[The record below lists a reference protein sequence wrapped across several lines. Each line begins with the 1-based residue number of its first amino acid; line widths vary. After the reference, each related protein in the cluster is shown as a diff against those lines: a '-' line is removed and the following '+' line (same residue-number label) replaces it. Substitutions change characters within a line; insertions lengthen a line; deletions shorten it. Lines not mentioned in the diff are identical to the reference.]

1 MNRLLLS
8 LTILLQAFALMAQSK
23 LAEGELYKIAIS
35 EDGIYQIGYD
45 FLKQLDID
53 VDQLNPAHLQLL
65 GNGAGLLPTPPNA
78 EAPLLKEIAI
88 EGVGMEDGQFN
99 QSDYFLFYGQGAD
112 QWAFDENTQS
122 FHFEKNHYDIQ
133 NHYFIKI
140 NAEEGL
146 RIPKIDSPA
155 SATYTTESYD
165 ALYRL
170 EEEAHNLLEDWDKTQ
185 GSGFDWL
192 GDHFKVVRSEQYN
205 FNIENRITEQSIHLK
220 ASMVLRAKVSSRFEL
235 TINGATD
242 YSEYVNSV
250 NIGSSDEANK
260 TYAHRATLD
269 GTYQVNGSDIQININ
284 YPYPEYQGDKS
295 EAWLDYIQLRCRENL
310 RWQPPFVHFRDLE
323 SIAHSSTRFNIA
335 DANTNISVWDISKPL
350 EPKSYNTSLNGQ
362 TLTFIAHT
370 AGTLT
375 SYIAFDQSASYPEP
389 ISLGSVSNQDLLVSD
404 PFDMAVVYH
413 PDFEEA
419 ALQIADHRANHDN
432 LSVISTPVNQI
443 YNEFAA
449 GSKDA
454 TAIRNFA
461 QRLYQQSTNFK
472 YLLLIGDGSFD
483 ARNIYEL
490 GGDFIPTYQKG
501 NWNAITAY
509 PTDDYYGIMEG
520 NTPLSGPMQI
530 AVGRLPVNTSE
541 EASVVVNKIIQ
552 YDTAPEFM
560 ADWRNQIIFVGD
572 DDDAEGGEDIAH
584 FKDADD
590 IAQLIADSFPS
601 YNQAKIYLDAFPQ
614 ESHTGGERIPQAREK
629 INQNMYKGALLLTYL
644 GHGGPEGWAQERVLN
659 ISDITNWNNE
669 YKLPVF
675 ITATCTFT
683 GYDDPSFTTAG
694 EEVFLNPKGGAVALM
709 TTTRPVTTGHNKTL
723 SRRSLL
729 KLLKREVGDHSRP
742 IGDAYIE
749 AKNTQNNP
757 NSRKYTLIGDPAM
770 KLAIPQYEV
779 KTNAIN
785 GKEVT
790 LSDQDT
796 IGALQEVSISG
807 IVTDK
812 NGQLLS
818 SFNGEIYP
826 TIYDKP
832 QIART
837 LAHGFNEV
845 YPYTIQQNL
854 IFKGRATV
862 KNGKFEFTFIV
873 PKDINYDYGFGKISY
888 YAFSPDLQTDATGYY
903 DKIIIGGTSRDAI
916 LDDEGPVVE
925 VYMNTEDFVFG
936 GITSSSPTLLVKLED
951 DYGINVVGN
960 SIGHDLEAVLDN
972 NTQQSYLLN
981 AFYEAVLDDHT
992 KGSVT
997 YPLNELEEGKHI
1009 IRVKA
1014 WDIANNPSEGYTEF
1028 VVANT
1033 EKVALEH
1040 VLNYPNPFSDR
1051 TCFQFD
1057 HNLSGQDMEV
1067 QVHIYTVSGRLIKTI
1082 YRTMLADGSLRQDDC
1097 LEWDGRDDFGD
1108 QLARGI
1114 YLYKVKVQ
1122 ALNVGNEA
1130 LYGESEFEKLVL
1142 LK

>member
-1 MNRLLLS
+1 MNRFLLS
-8 LTILLQAFALMAQSK
+8 LIILLQAPVLKAQSK
-23 LAEGELYKIAIS
+23 LADGELYKIAIS
-35 EDGIYQIGYD
+35 EDGIYRISYD

-65 GNGAGLLPTPPNA
+65 GNGAGLLPAPPN
-78 EAPLLKEIAI
+78 ETAPLLTEIAL
-88 EGVGMEDGQFN
+88 EGIGMEDGQFN
-99 QSDYFLFYGQGAD
+99 QADYFLFYGQGAD
-112 QWAFDENTQS
+112 KWTFDEDAQS
-122 FHFEKNHYDIQ
+122 FHFEKNYFDVQ

-140 NAEEGL
+140 GTEEGL
-146 RIPKIDSPA
+146 RISKTASPA
-155 SATYTTESYD
+155 SASYITESYD

-170 EEEAHNLLEDWDKTQ
+170 EDEVHNLLKDWDKSQ
-185 GSGFDWL
+185 GSGFNWL
-192 GDHFKVVRSEQYN
+192 GDHFKVVRSEQYT
-205 FNIENRITEQSIHLK
+205 FDIEDRISDQPVHLK
-220 ASMVLRAKVSSRFEL
+220 VSMALRAKVSSRFEL
-235 TINGATD
+235 TINGTTS
-242 YSEYVNSV
+242 YSEYASSV
-250 NIGSSDEANK
+250 PIGSSNEATK
-260 TYAHRATLD
+260 TYARRVTLD
-269 GTYQVNGSDIQININ
+269 DIYQLNGSDIQISIN

-295 EAWLDYIQLRCRENL
+295 EAWLDYIQLRCRKNL
-310 RWQPPFVHFRDLE
+310 RWQAPFVQFRDLE

-335 DANTNISVWDISKPL
+335 NASATISVWDISNPL
-350 EPKSYNTSLNGQ
+350 EPKAYNTSLNGQ
-362 TLTFIAHT
+362 TLTFIANT
-370 AGTLT
+370 AGTL
-375 SYIAFDQSASYPEP
+375 SNYIAFDQSTTYPEP
-389 ISLGSVSNQDLLVSD
+389 VSLGSINNQDLLVSD
-404 PFDMAVVYH
+404 PFEMVVIYH

-419 ALQIADHRANHDN
+419 ALQIASHRAHHDN
-432 LSVISTPVNQI
+432 LSVISASINQI

-461 QRLYQQSTNFK
+461 QYLYQQSSNFK
-472 YLLLIGDGSFD
+472 YLLLVGDGSFD

-501 NWNAITAY
+501 SWDAVDSY

-520 NTPLSGPMQI
+520 NTALSGPMQI
-530 AVGRLPVNTSE
+530 AVGRLPVNTS
-541 EASVVVNKIIQ
+541 
-552 YDTAPEFM
+552 
-560 ADWRNQIIFVGD
+560 
-572 DDDAEGGEDIAH
+572 
-584 FKDADD
+584 
-590 IAQLIADSFPS
+590 
-601 YNQAKIYLDAFPQ
+601 
-614 ESHTGGERIPQAREK
+614 
-629 INQNMYKGALLLTYL
+629 
-644 GHGGPEGWAQERVLN
+644 
-659 ISDITNWNNE
+659 
-669 YKLPVF
+669 
-675 ITATCTFT
+675 
-683 GYDDPSFTTAG
+683 

-709 TTTRPVTTGHNKTL
+709 TTTRPVYTGGNKTL
-723 SRRSLL
+723 SKRSLL
-729 KLLKREVGDHSRP
+729 KLLERRADHHSKP
-742 IGDAYIE
+742 IGNAYIE
-749 AKNTQNNP
+749 AKNTQNSD
-757 NSRKYTLIGDPAM
+757 NSRKYTLIGDPSM
-770 KLAIPQYEV
+770 RLAIPQYVV
-779 KTNAIN
+779 KTSTIN
-785 GKEVT
+785 GKEAA
-790 LSDQDT
+790 LAEQDT
-796 IGALQEVSISG
+796 IGALQQVSISG
-807 IVTDK
+807 MITDEQ
-812 NGQLLS
+812 GQLLS

-832 QIART
+832 QMART

-845 YPYTIQQNL
+845 YPYTVQQNI

-873 PKDINYDYGFGKISY
+873 PKDINYEYGFGKISY

-903 DKIIIGGTSRDAI
+903 NKIIIGGTSRDAV

-981 AFYEAVLDDHT
+981 DFYEAVLDDHT

-997 YPLNELEEGKHI
+997 YPLNDLEEGKHI

-1033 EKVALEH
+1033 EQVALEH
-1040 VLNYPNPFSDR
+1040 VLNYPNPFTDR

-1057 HNLSGQDMEV
+1057 HNLAGQDMEV
-1067 QVHIYTVSGRLIKTI
+1067 QVHIYTVSGRLIKTL
-1082 YRTMLADGSLRQDDC
+1082 YRTMLADGALRQDDC
-1097 LEWDGRDDFGD
+1097 LEWDGRDDFGE

-1114 YLYKVKVQ
+1114 YLYKVKVR